1 MNKRYAVLIAV
12 IVVLFIGVNA
22 TFFTVGEAD
31 QAVVTALGKPVRV
44 IQEPGL
50 YLKIPFIQ
58 QVALFDRR
66 LLEYDASPRAI
77 ITKDKKTLR
86 VDNYAKWRIV
96 DPLLFLQ
103 TVRTEAGAQARLDD
117 IIYSELRVDLA
128 RKDLIQIVATDR
140 AELMEVVRVR
150 TDEKARALGIEI
162 TDVRI
167 KRADLPEQNEAAVFG
182 RMKAERE
189 RIARQFRSEGK
200 EEALKIR
207 SNTDR
212 ERTIMLADAYEKDQT
227 IRGEGDA
234 DSVRV
239 YAEAF
244 ERDPEFF
251 DFVRTLEAYR
261 KSLDNKTTIL
271 LPPQSEFLHHLN
283 MSEIE

>member
-1 MNKRYAVLIAV
+1 MNKRYAILIAV

-22 TFFTVGEAD
+22 TFFTVGEPD

-103 TVRTEAGAQARLDD
+103 TVRTETGAQARLDD

-128 RKDLIQIVATDR
+128 RKDLIEIVATDR
-140 AELMEVVRVR
+140 AELMEVVKIR

-167 KRADLPEQNEAAVFG
+167 KRADLPEQNETAVFRAHEG
-182 RMKAERE
+182 RARANRETVSFGGEGRGLKDPIQHEQGTDHHAGRRLRE
-189 RIARQFRSEGK
+189 RSDHPGGGRR
-200 EEALKIR
+200 
-207 SNTDR
+207 
-212 ERTIMLADAYEKDQT
+212 
-227 IRGEGDA
+227 
-234 DSVRV
+234 
-239 YAEAF
+239 
-244 ERDPEFF
+244 
-251 DFVRTLEAYR
+251 
-261 KSLDNKTTIL
+261 
-271 LPPQSEFLHHLN
+271 
-283 MSEIE
+283 